1 MTQQQAEKLGER
13 IAFVASPLYAALVAA
28 VIGAVIIIGLVFAI
42 SLQANGQEP
51 PKPADSIVNP
61 DIILRSTP
69 QKLSPMQKAYE
80 KLLLR
85 EMYERDKQDLRRVTV
100 FL

>member
-1 MTQQQAEKLGER
+1 MMTERFTFGEHSVSLDSLR
-13 IAFVASPLYAALVAA
+13 HTVV
-28 VIGAVIIIGLVFAI
+28 VIGLVFAI
-42 SLQANGQEP
+42 CLQANGQEA

-85 EMYERDKQDLRRVTV
+85 EMYERDKQDPRRVTV